1 MLFPSLRIA
10 AHRAQ
15 GRIGHGHAYVA
26 NRRRNHLYKL
36 SRDLVNRFGR
46 IAVEDI
52 NIKALARGTL
62 VKHVADAGWAR
73 LTAMLDY
80 KAASGGVEHVRVD
93 PRGTSQTCRSAG
105 LSSKD
110 DGRARTPLRMRWR
123 SRAGTL
129 LLRWSCTLLAVGSWP
144 QRAVVRQ
151 ASGLRLAWIRSRRR
165 KATVVHNRCGAQAL
179 ALSASSIGLC
189 RQSPRL
195 RWDGISVSNIV
206 HWMKADYRPQ
216 MLRWLPVQHRVRA
229 RYTTAIRHRRRHLD
243 FSL

>member
-62 VKHVADAGWAR
+62 VKHVADAWWAR

-129 LLRWSCTLLAVGSWP
+129 LLRWSCTLLVFGSWP
-144 QRAVVRQ
+144 QRAVARQ

-165 KATVVHNRCGAQAL
+165 KATVVHNRCGAHGACAVGLLNRPLPTVPAASMGRDFGLKHRPLDEGRLQAADA
-179 ALSASSIGLC
+179 ALVTGPAS
-189 RQSPRL
+189 
-195 RWDGISVSNIV
+195 
-206 HWMKADYRPQ
+206 
-216 MLRWLPVQHRVRA
+216 RA
-229 RYTTAIRHRRRHLD
+229 CEIHNCDTAPTAA
-243 FSL
+243 S